1 MTAHGQRLSI
11 NDIDPSA
18 YHAVLSMEM
27 YARGGELEPSLL
39 ELVKIRAS
47 QINGCA
53 YCLDMHHR
61 DARTQGESQQRLD
74 VLAGWHEVP
83 ALFSD
88 REQAALHLTEAVTLI
103 ADGGVPDKVW
113 SDASAVFSQAELVRL
128 LMAIATIN
136 VWNRLAVS
144 TRQQPPASSHPSPS
158 HPPMATDDLQQHRR

>member
-1 MTAHGQRLSI
+1 MTHSQRMSV
-11 NDIDPSA
+11 NDVDADA
-18 YHAVLSMEM
+18 YRAVLGMES
-27 YARGGELEPSLL
+27 YVRNGDLDPALL

-53 YCLDMHHR
+53 FCLDMHHR
-61 DARTQGESQQRLD
+61 DARERGESQQRLD

-88 REQAALHLTEAVTLI
+88 RERAALRLTEEVTLI
-103 ADGGVPDKVW
+103 ADGGVPDQVW
-113 SDASAVFSQAELVRL
+113 EQAAAQFTEPELARL

-144 TRQQPPASSHPSPS
+144 TRQQPPRSDSPS
-158 HPPMATDDLQQHRR
+158 QPTA